1 MKLVSF
7 NDPKSEDGTFT
18 PLIRA
23 LINGVKVPSSLLGS
37 LKETSF
43 KNKSDEQL
51 RYSLNNDGY
60 LLLRD
65 VIDKNSITKALVILF
80 LSITSL
86 SKR

>member
-1 MKLVSF
+1 M
-7 NDPKSEDGTFT
+7 E
-18 PLIRA
+18 A